1 MALVTFDDFEWAS
14 AISPALTAAAQP
26 FHAVGA
32 QAVQLL
38 QRRLADPFAPRRV
51 VRLPGGDRAPRELR
65 LPRRRQHRDGSTAH
79 APPDPFAVRRRA
91 PRGSAAAWPAGTR
104 SGRVSSSR
112 SPSPR
117 ACRRPA

>member
-1 MALVTFDDFEWAS
+1 MTIGALLALKQAHLSIPDEMALVTFDDFEWAS

-51 VRLPGGDRAPRELR
+51 VRLPAEIEHRESCGCHVADLGDNARTAAPK
-65 LPRRRQHRDGSTAH
+65 
-79 APPDPFAVRRRA
+79 
-91 PRGSAAAWPAGTR
+91 PA
-104 SGRVSSSR
+104 
-112 SPSPR
+112 
-117 ACRRPA
+117 